1 MEHPSGTPTGADRSN
16 RPAQVRIK
24 YALDRVFAAAFLA
37 VLSPILG
44 LISLCIRLDDGGPVL
59 FRHRRV
65 GTDGHLFDVVKF
77 RTMVVDAD
85 RYLDGSGA
93 VTPGRDRVTRV
104 GRVLRRWS
112 LDELPQLV
120 NVVRGEMSLVGPRP
134 ALPEHLERYT
144 PEQRRRL
151 RMKPGITGLAQV
163 RGRNTLPW
171 SERIRLDNEYIDRY
185 SLLLDLGVL
194 FRTTRV
200 VLLREGFRPDRNP
213 REVDDLNPPRI
224 GETDG

>member
-1 MEHPSGTPTGADRSN
+1 
-16 RPAQVRIK
+16 
-24 YALDRVFAAAFLA
+24 
-37 VLSPILG
+37 
-44 LISLCIRLDDGGPVL
+44 
-59 FRHRRV
+59 
-65 GTDGHLFDVVKF
+65 
-77 RTMVVDAD
+77 
-85 RYLDGSGA
+85 
-93 VTPGRDRVTRV
+93 
-104 GRVLRRWS
+104 
-112 LDELPQLV
+112 
-120 NVVRGEMSLVGPRP
+120 
-134 ALPEHLERYT
+134 
-144 PEQRRRL
+144 
-151 RMKPGITGLAQV
+151 MKPGITGLAQV